1 MLIGIALDPATNE
14 RPADVIPTVRAGPND
29 GELSRVERRLAKDDA
44 KEISALGT
52 SSSEILCHLDL
63 LLLFRLCRFC
73 LIGGELFSI
82 SSLELKNCPASGP
95 RWQ

>member
-1 MLIGIALDPATNE
+1 MLIGIALDAATNE

-29 GELSRVERRLAKDDA
+29 GELSCIECRFAQDDA

-52 SSSEILCHLDL
+52 DSSKILCHLGYFFSLDFAVSAL
-63 LLLFRLCRFC
+63 SAESFL
-73 LIGGELFSI
+73 SI
-82 SSLELKNCPASGP
+82 SSLELKNCPANGP